1 MVLQN
6 KPGNFLNTF
15 SWRGVGRGAS
25 LSLIKQLVRNINV
38 VGEVAVPPSDQA
50 L

>member
-6 KPGNFLNTF
+6 IALNTF
-15 SWRGVGRGAS
+15 SWRGVGREAT
-25 LSLIKQLVRNINV
+25 LSLIKQSVNV
-38 VGEVAVPPSDQA
+38 VGEADIPPSGQA